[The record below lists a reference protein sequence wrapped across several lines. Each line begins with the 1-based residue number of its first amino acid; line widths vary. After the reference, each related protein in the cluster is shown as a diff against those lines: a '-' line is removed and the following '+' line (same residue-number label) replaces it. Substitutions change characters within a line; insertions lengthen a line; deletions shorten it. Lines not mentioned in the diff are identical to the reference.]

1 MTHMVKVVVKWR
13 TCDDGLDGCDMLVQD
28 GTVVSYGNLVSK
40 DGILVLNGIVAQ
52 IGTLVLNGNWNG
64 ILVWGA
70 SGILVL
76 DGIGV
81 WSEAGGIWVHIE
93 VWNYHNCK
101 NGFGGGKRVMV
112 MIMNGLQYQFL
123 PF

>member
-1 MTHMVKVVVKWR
+1 MVKVVVKWR

-28 GTVVSYGNLVSK
+28 GTVVFYGNLASK

-52 IGTLVLNGNWNG
+52 IGTLVLNDNWNG

-76 DGIGV
+76 DGIGALSQTLQRLQQLCLG
-81 WSEAGGIWVHIE
+81 WRKQSMKISQQ
-93 VWNYHNCK
+93 
-101 NGFGGGKRVMV
+101 GK
-112 MIMNGLQYQFL
+112 LKL
-123 PF
+123 S